1 MITSALTGQVS
12 YNFKTNFSIYI
23 LYLSDLFQPFNASML
38 QILAISFLHIDE
50 FWEKLFSIK
59 LEHEAFNGHMMRKYE
74 NRLVHN

>member
-1 MITSALTGQVS
+1 
-12 YNFKTNFSIYI
+12 
-23 LYLSDLFQPFNASML
+23 ML